1 MNKYQNPITD
11 EVIELTGDILKHYNK
26 GKFENMEKIVDEL
39 TPKLKKGV
47 IQYLNGFITYINGWS
62 DNDSEKKWKLKYF
75 KIVKEIVKNTHYKE
89 IWDTKLLKEIEE
101 TKSVD
106 EEVEEIPKLLN

>member
-1 MNKYQNPITD
+1 MNKSQNPITD

-62 DNDSEKKWKLKYF
+62 DDDPSKKGKLLNF
-75 KIVKEIVKNTHYKE
+75 RIVKEIVQKYPLLQN
-89 IWDTKLLKEIEE
+89 WDKDLKKGMDREM
-101 TKSVD
+101 
-106 EEVEEIPKLLN
+106 EVHEN

>member
-1 MNKYQNPITD
+1 MNKSQNPITD

-62 DNDSEKKWKLKYF
+62 DDDPSKKGKLLNF
-75 KIVKEIVKNTHYKE
+75 RIVKEIVQKYPLLQNWDKE
-89 IWDTKLLKEIEE
+89 LKKEMDREM
-101 TKSVD
+101 
-106 EEVEEIPKLLN
+106 EVHEN